1 MIRPKGLKQ
10 NMKGKKNNT
19 KIRTKKKPS
28 GPREK
33 ADDEPKINARGT
45 LNPLDPW
52 TLGPLDP
59 WTQGDLAIIHCAKR
73 TFLE

>member
-1 MIRPKGLKQ
+1 
-10 NMKGKKNNT
+10 MKGKKNK

-52 TLGPLDP
+52 TLGPLCTLGPLDP
-59 WTQGDLAIIHCAKR
+59 WTLGNP
-73 TFLE
+73 